1 MLIVNATNIGRNL
14 SGIGRYSLGISE
26 FLLKHWEHP
35 LELILNARGS
45 IHFEEP
51 QFKAVLCLCDHYIP
65 LLTYPYKLE
74 NSPKCLSKHPKGD
87 PGNRLKNTSVLT

>member
-45 IHFEEP
+45 VHFEEP

-65 LLTYPYKLE
+65 LHLIDSVIKGISRKVTAGA
-74 NSPKCLSKHPKGD
+74 KHA
-87 PGNRLKNTSVLT
+87 